1 MHAIFNKEDR
11 MTGWTTVP
19 FSTSNESR
27 TVVETSEKDL
37 KSLIPDSFE
46 GDWKEYRR
54 KFKLENGEI
63 VFEESY
69 TPKNKVE

>member
-19 FSTSNESR
+19 FLTGNESR
-27 TVVETSEKDL
+27 TVVETSENEL

-46 GDWKEYRR
+46 GEWKDNRR
-54 KFKLENGEI
+54 KFKIENGEI

-69 TPKNKVE
+69 TPENTVE